1 MQAARRTFH
10 RSADAARP
18 RMSIEIF
25 PPKSPEAADN
35 LWNALA
41 RLVPFGPQFISV
53 TCGAGG
59 SGAGRTELLIRQV
72 QERFPVEV
80 AAHLTC
86 VSASPAEIDSLLGRY
101 WAAGVKRIVAL
112 RGDAPK
118 DEAPPADAYRNA
130 TELTAAVR
138 AAAPFDV
145 SVACYPEIH
154 PESPGLAHELD
165 VLKAKAEAGAARA
178 LSQVFFEA
186 ETFLRFRDAA
196 EDAGVPIP
204 VVPGVMPI
212 TAFKGARRMAAMCGA
227 AVPQRL
233 IDQFDGLEDDLDTRR
248 MLACAH
254 AVETCETLRAEGV
267 EDFHF
272 YVLNQSDVPY
282 AVCRALGLSAAQQA
296 TA

>member
-1 MQAARRTFH
+1 
-10 RSADAARP
+10 
-18 RMSIEIF
+18 MSIEIF
-25 PPKSPEAADN
+25 PPKSAEAADG
-35 LWNALA
+35 LWAALG
-41 RLVPFGPQFISV
+41 RLVPFGPEFVSV

-59 SGAGRTELLIRQV
+59 SGAGRTELLIRQL

-86 VSASPAEIDSLLGRY
+86 VSASPAEIESLLRRY
-101 WAAGVKRIVAL
+101 WAAGVRRIVSL

-130 TELTAAVR
+130 TELTAATRRV
-138 AAAPFDV
+138 APFDI

-154 PESPGLAHELD
+154 PESPGLAHEIE
-165 VLKAKAEAGAARA
+165 VLKAKADAGAARA

-196 EDAGVPIP
+196 DQAGVPIP
-204 VVPGVMPI
+204 IVPGVMPI

-227 AVPQRL
+227 SVPQRL
-233 IDQFDGLEDDLDTRR
+233 VDRFEGLDDDLDTRR

-272 YVLNQSDVPY
+272 YVLNQSEVPY
-282 AVCRALGLSAAQQA
+282 AVCRALGLNDAPQRAIA
-296 TA
+296 